1 MRPALVLD
9 GVVKRY
15 GLLRRTKALDGL
27 SFEVPRG
34 SICGLIGPNGAG
46 KTTAFAAVCGLLDH
60 EEGTIDILGE
70 GAFHPEKF
78 KGRLGLLP
86 QDAELGVSHTPQEL
100 LVHLGLLQGYG
111 FGAARRESQRVLE
124 SLNLGDRSHHR
135 IGTLSHGMRRR
146 LAAATALLGEP
157 ELVLL
162 DEPMS
167 GLDPMQVASLRDL
180 LASHRGLRTLL
191 ISSHNL
197 AELEMV
203 CDQVI
208 MMDAGRCTH
217 QGTVAEVTA
226 RAMVMEW
233 HLGPGD
239 PGLPALGAA
248 LPDHDL
254 RLDGHTLTVSG
265 PPDDDLDATSVV
277 VAGHLCAAGIAIR
290 EMRRGLSLE
299 RSYLDRLGEAS
310 DAVFDGEGNHG

>member
-1 MRPALVLD
+1 VKPALVLE

-15 GLLRRTKALDGL
+15 GLLRRTQALNEL
-27 SFEVPRG
+27 SFEVPQG

-46 KTTAFAAVCGLLDH
+46 KTTAFAAVCGLLDY
-60 EEGTIDILGE
+60 EDGTIDILGE
-70 GAFHPEKF
+70 GDFDPERF
-78 KGRLGLLP
+78 KGRIGLLP

-111 FGAARRESQRVLE
+111 FGAARQEAQRVLE
-124 SLNLGDRSHHR
+124 DLNLGDRAHHR

-167 GLDPMQVASLRDL
+167 GLDPAQVASLREL
-180 LASHRGLRTLL
+180 LASHRGRRTLL

-203 CDQVI
+203 CDRVV
-208 MMDAGRCTH
+208 MMDAGHCTH
-217 QGTVAEVTA
+217 QGTVAEVTG
-226 RAMVMEW
+226 RALMMEW
-233 HLGPGD
+233 RLGPG
-239 PGLPALGAA
+239 ALELQA
-248 LPDHDL
+248 LRATLNEHDL
-254 RLDGHTLTVSG
+254 QLDDGVLTVVC

-277 VAGHLCAAGIAIR
+277 VARQLSEAGIAVR

-299 RSYLDRLGEAS
+299 RSYLERVEGSRGEES
-310 DAVFDGEGNHG
+310 DDA